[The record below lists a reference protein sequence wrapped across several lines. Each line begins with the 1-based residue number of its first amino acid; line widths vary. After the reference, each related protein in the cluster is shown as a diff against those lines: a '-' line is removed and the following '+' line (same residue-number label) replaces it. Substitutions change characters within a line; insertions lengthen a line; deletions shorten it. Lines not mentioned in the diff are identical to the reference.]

1 MNFVL
6 PMVSIKN
13 YGKSRRG
20 KQMDGGWEKIYDS
33 QSEADLAFANDLAFG
48 LLEIFKRWM
57 KYSECLRCFETNMT
71 RNAERQPME

>member
-1 MNFVL
+1 M
-6 PMVSIKN
+6 
-13 YGKSRRG
+13 G
-20 KQMDGGWEKIYDS
+20 KIYDS

-57 KYSECLRCFETNMT
+57 KYSECLRCFETNMI